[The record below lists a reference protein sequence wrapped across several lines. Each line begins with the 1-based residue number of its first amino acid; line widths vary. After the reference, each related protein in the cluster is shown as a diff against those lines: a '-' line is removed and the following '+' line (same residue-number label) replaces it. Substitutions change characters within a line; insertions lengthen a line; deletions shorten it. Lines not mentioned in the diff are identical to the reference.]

1 MGYRCKIPIF
11 LCSIYQEYVSMEKP
25 DKQSRKLFTV
35 KITHTIIW
43 VFFVMTILYIPDNIG
58 ILVWIA
64 ISLIIIEGIILL
76 VNGWRCPLTLLG
88 QKYTD
93 NTDTGF
99 DIFLPKWLAKN
110 NKTIFTTIYFIDV
123 VIVIYRLLT

>member
-1 MGYRCKIPIF
+1 
-11 LCSIYQEYVSMEKP
+11 MEKP
-25 DKQSRKLFTV
+25 DKQSRKLFII
-35 KITHTIIW
+35 KINHTIIW
-43 VFFVMTILYIPDNIG
+43 TFFVMTILYILYAGITDNIG
-58 ILVWIA
+58 MLVWIA
-64 ISLIIIEGIILL
+64 ISLIIIEGIVLL

-110 NKTIFTTIYFIDV
+110 NKTIFTTIYFIGV